1 MNVVT
6 ASWENRKSCE
16 NHERYRHC
24 KRGGS
29 VQDESQSLGYPEK
42 AHRIEEAQVRRTAW
56 TVSFHESA
64 STDCGN
70 DCCGKTAAASLWVLW
85 LFYLPISF
93 PSLYSAKLS
102 ASRGVLRPFS
112 DTWFP
117 YLQLHRKNDSAVI
130 SGESPERP
138 SISVF
143 GWYHQSEIQPNLLV
157 LPRFVRKSVA
167 ALLYFQETAALFLL
181 GRNYKMQGGVSVIS
195 NEKKAWAEEILRQKA
210 NELGR
215 LPTKKD
221 FDVATSSRIKA
232 FLGTWPHALEC
243 AGLKEAKARRK
254 PTDQQK

>member
-42 AHRIEEAQVRRTAW
+42 AHRIEEAQVRRTAQM
-56 TVSFHESA
+56 FCANQSA

-102 ASRGVLRPFS
+102 ASRGVLRPPFQILDFRICNFIGKMIPLRYPVKVRNDRPFLCLG
-112 DTWFP
+112 DT
-117 YLQLHRKNDSAVI
+117 I
-130 SGESPERP
+130 S
-138 SISVF
+138 
-143 GWYHQSEIQPNLLV
+143 
-157 LPRFVRKSVA
+157 
-167 ALLYFQETAALFLL
+167 
-181 GRNYKMQGGVSVIS
+181 
-195 NEKKAWAEEILRQKA
+195 QK
-210 NELGR
+210 
-215 LPTKKD
+215 
-221 FDVATSSRIKA
+221 SSRI
-232 FLGTWPHALEC
+232 FWFYHALF
-243 AGLKEAKARRK
+243 GRV
-254 PTDQQK
+254 